1 MPYLCSKC
9 LTKLCEIRH
18 VVKRL
23 LRGTCPLLRAF
34 LLSWIWSCY
43 NGSSWSVLVW
53 LLKLPFMHESLLLD
67 KKDQKLTRF
76 EKHMARQN
84 YEREVMLGG
93 RSSTRSYSPPRSAPR
108 SLYSPPPPPPPP
120 FTPAP
125 FNDRFLC
132 CDFYSWHFC
141 FKLWCWL
148 PCVQR
153 SVLQCMA
160 ECRKNQ
166 EVYALST
173 KKTPFT
179 IFLVYALFTT
189 LASMFARKM
198 ASSFVCVV
206 CFSGLSVFKF
216 CIFCISNLFSFLYFP
231 VWTSEN
237 ESL

>member
-1 MPYLCSKC
+1 MQYLCSKC

-43 NGSSWSVLVW
+43 NGSSWSVLMW

-93 RSSTRSYSPPRSAPR
+93 RSSTRSYSPPWSAPR
-108 SLYSPPPPPPPP
+108 SLYSPPPPPLPP

-132 CDFYSWHFC
+132 RDFYSWHFC

-160 ECRKNQ
+160 KCRKKCINQ
-166 EVYALST
+166 G
-173 KKTPFT
+173 
-179 IFLVYALFTT
+179 
-189 LASMFARKM
+189 
-198 ASSFVCVV
+198 SFVCVV
-206 CFSGLSVFKF
+206 CFSGLCSSFVFSVFPICF
-216 CIFCISNLFSFLYFP
+216 LSCIFQCEP
-231 VWTSEN
+231 VKMSHFNFWL
-237 ESL
+237 SLSLSLSLS